1 MPSFSNVPPHVFVHA
16 SPLARA
22 KLREVSRALRNALRS
37 PSQFS
42 IAKSKLPNNARYLV
56 RKVNVT
62 PRHLPKNRGGKYTVY
77 QDPITSVKTTYNTIQ
92 NMLKNGTRLQK
103 QAKLNA
109 VRREMKA
116 NVELLPYKVKN
127 LFNGML
133 RKKKRS
139 GKVHPF

>member
-1 MPSFSNVPPHVFVHA
+1 MAKFSNVPPHVFVHA
-16 SPLARA
+16 PPLATA
-22 KLREVSRALRNALRS
+22 KLREVSRALLRALRS

-42 IAKSKLPNNARYLV
+42 IAKNMLPKNAAHLV

-62 PRHLPKNRGGKYTVY
+62 PRHMPKNRGGKYTGNY
-77 QDPITSVKTTYNTIQ
+77 ETIQ

-116 NVELLPYKVKN
+116 NAELLPYRVKN

-139 GKVHPF
+139 RKVHPF

>member
-1 MPSFSNVPPHVFVHA
+1 M
-16 SPLARA
+16 
-22 KLREVSRALRNALRS
+22 
-37 PSQFS
+37 
-42 IAKSKLPNNARYLV
+42 LPNNAAHLV

-62 PRHLPKNRGGKYTVY
+62 PRHLPKNRGGKYTGNY
-77 QDPITSVKTTYNTIQ
+77 KTIQ

-116 NVELLPYKVKN
+116 NAELLPYRVKN

-139 GKVHPF
+139 RKVHPF